1 MKRQKRTKKLNNAN
15 CLGNGGFSLVEV
27 IISIAILALITI
39 PLLNYF
45 TDSLRRSA
53 SMAKQQNA
61 TLLAQELTEAM
72 KAADSL
78 IEETAPGTYSVVNLP
93 DGLTVIDIN
102 RDGFDDSTGRGEF
115 IVRAE
120 TADFDV
126 DITLSTDSYVNGET
140 RSLVYG
146 IDAST
151 DVVILERDQQTE
163 AMAYYTAA
171 NSEYCA
177 ATGQTPK
184 TQNEIQDNLTRKIYI
199 TVTKN
204 ASDYTVQAYYEYEC
218 ANLRGTDPSDP
229 QNAPIK
235 YNSTYLVDTKVT
247 ELKKI
252 YLLYDCVEFSA
263 DVTDGGIKDDTIVI
277 TMPDNITDPGLSLGL
292 YMVAQN
298 LTKAASGQ
306 VYNMRISGFSNPNV
320 SFHSNFDDFNQISN
334 SINVNST
341 DLNSSEK
348 LPLTDEGKPL
358 RVLEIRT
365 EILESGHTHT
375 AGEDSLAYMQST
387 KGE

>member
-1 MKRQKRTKKLNNAN
+1 MKRQKRTKKLNNTN

-27 IISIAILALITI
+27 IISIVILVLITI

-45 TDSLRRSA
+45 SDSLRHSA

-72 KAADSL
+72 KSADSL

-93 DGLTVIDIN
+93 DSLTVIDVN
-102 RDGFDDSTGRGEF
+102 GDDFDDSTGKGKF
-115 IVRAE
+115 IV
-120 TADFDV
+120 TATQGIFDV
-126 DITLSTDSYVNGET
+126 NITLSTDSYVNDVT

-151 DVVILERDQQTE
+151 DVVILERNQQTE

-171 NSEYCA
+171 NSEYCDQ
-177 ATGQTPK
+177 TGQTPK

-204 ASDYTVQAYYEYEC
+204 AADYTVQAYYEYEC

-235 YNSTYLVDTKVT
+235 YKSTYLVDTKVT

-252 YLLYDCVEFSA
+252 YLLYDCVELSD
-263 DVTDGGIKDDTIVI
+263 DVVDGGIKNDVI
-277 TMPDNITDPGLSLGL
+277 ELSMPDNIDDPNLSLGI

-298 LTKAASGQ
+298 LSKAASDQ
-306 VYNMRISGFSNPNV
+306 VYSMRISGFSNPNV
-320 SFHSNFDDFNQISN
+320 SIHSNFDQISN
-334 SINVNST
+334 QIFVNSINLPS
-341 DLNSSEK
+341 DQK
-348 LPLTDEGKPL
+348 LPLTEEGKPV
-358 RVLEIRT
+358 RVLVIMT
-365 EILESGHTHT
+365 EVFEAGHTT
-375 AGEDSLAYMQST
+375 GEIPLAYMQST